1 MQTKRLVLA
10 YVDAINAHDVD
21 RIVDLSSDDHRFVDA
36 YGDVTPAE
44 QLRTAWSGYFK
55 FMPEY
60 AIQLEDVVCDGGI
73 AALFGWAQGSL
84 PPTSAGARSWR
95 RPAAWR
101 ARVKGQ
107 KVQLWQVYVDTKIV
121 FDLMSQPTSSK

>member
-21 RIVDLSSDDHRFVDA
+21 RIVDLSASDHRFVDA
-36 YGDVTPAE
+36 YGETTPAE
-44 QLRTAWSGYFK
+44 KLRAAWSGYFK
-55 FMPEY
+55 FMPTY
-60 AIQLEDVVCDGGI
+60 GIQLEDVICDGDL
-73 AALFGWAQGSL
+73 AAVFGFAHGSL
-84 PPTSAGARSWR
+84 PSSGAGDRSWR

-101 ARVKGQ
+101 ARVKGD

-121 FDLMSQPTSSK
+121 FDLMSQATSSR